1 MTTSSFARETTVLET
16 ERLHTVPN
24 LDMLATHFMYLCHQ
38 QVKLYATLE
47 VIDFRYNRMLIEVVP
62 S

>member
-24 LDMLATHFMYLCHQ
+24 LDVSDALHVLVSPTSEIVCN
-38 QVKLYATLE
+38 T
-47 VIDFRYNRMLIEVVP
+47 
-62 S
+62 